1 MNISLAIMAAV
12 GGYFIGSLSFARIVT
27 RLAGYGKGFL
37 EDVEVRLPGSDTGAR
52 MDTVS
57 ASSVS
62 IKAGPRLGFL
72 TYVLDVLKVFLPVF
86 ALRQLYPDDLYY
98 LFAATAGMVG
108 HVWPIYHRFKGGG
121 GISAIYGGVFAI
133 DWPGVFVAA
142 LGGMVLGLFVL
153 RDSYL
158 IYYCGLLLLIPWL
171 WFRTGSVPVVAY
183 AIFVNV
189 LFFLASYPSA
199 KRVYALRR
207 TDPRWGDPAQ
217 AWQFSAMGRAILKL
231 LAKFGYG
238 KSRGPSGE
246 GPA

>member
-1 MNISLAIMAAV
+1 MNTSLALMAAV
-12 GGYFIGSLSFARIVT
+12 GGYLLGSLSFARIVT
-27 RLAGYGKGFL
+27 MLAGYGRGFP
-37 EDVEVRLPGSDTGAR
+37 ENAEVRLPGSDTGVR

-98 LFAATAGMVG
+98 LLAATAGVVG
-108 HVWPIYHRFKGGG
+108 HIWPVYHRFKGGG

-142 LGGMVLGLFVL
+142 VGGMLLGLFVL
-153 RDSYL
+153 RDFYL

-171 WFRTGSVPVVAY
+171 WFRTGSVPLVAY
-183 AIFVNV
+183 AVFVNV

-217 AWQFSAMGRAILKL
+217 AWQFSAMGRAILKML
-231 LAKFGYG
+231 GKLGYG
-238 KSRGPSGE
+238 KARGPSGK